1 MSMSQQPR
9 KNPVQ
14 QKQPYRRQILAGDAV
29 RPSPDPWARGTGKL
43 PMTLLQRN
51 FLIIAAVFLIIGGI
65 LIWTDLVLLA
75 TVPLFLLA
83 LLLIAGRFV
92 F

>member
-1 MSMSQQPR
+1 MSQRTR
-9 KNPVQ
+9 KNPAE

-29 RPSPDPWARGTGKL
+29 RPSPDPWERGTGKL

-51 FLIIAAVFLIIGGI
+51 FLIIAAVLLVISAVLIA
-65 LIWTDLVLLA
+65 TDLVLLA

-83 LLLIAGRFV
+83 LILVAGRFV

>member
-1 MSMSQQPR
+1 MSQQPR
-9 KNPVQ
+9 KNPTE
-14 QKQPYRRQILAGDAV
+14 QKLPYRRQILAGDAV
-29 RPSPDPWARGTGKL
+29 RPAPDPWAQGTGKL

-51 FLIIAAVFLIIGGI
+51 FLILAAVLLVISGI

-83 LLLIAGRFV
+83 LVLITGRFV

>member
-1 MSMSQQPR
+1 MSQRPRSNQPT
-9 KNPVQ
+9 

-29 RPSPDPWARGTGKL
+29 RPSPDPWARGSGKL
-43 PMTLLQRN
+43 PMTMLQRN
-51 FLIIAAVFLIIGGI
+51 FLLIALVFLVIGTA
-65 LIWTDLVLLA
+65 LIFMDLVLLA

-83 LLLIAGRFV
+83 LVLIAGRFV

>member
-1 MSMSQQPR
+1 
-9 KNPVQ
+9 
-14 QKQPYRRQILAGDAV
+14 
-29 RPSPDPWARGTGKL
+29 
-43 PMTLLQRN
+43 MTLLQRN
-51 FLIIAAVFLIIGGI
+51 FLIVAVILLVISGI

-83 LLLIAGRFV
+83 LVLIAGRFV

>member
-9 KNPVQ
+9 SKQPM

-29 RPSPDPWARGTGKL
+29 RPAPDPWARGSGKL
-43 PMTLLQRN
+43 PMTMLQRN
-51 FLIIAAVFLIIGGI
+51 FLLVALVLLIIGI
-65 LIWTDLVLLA
+65 ALISLDLVLLA

-83 LLLIAGRFV
+83 LALIAGRFV

>member
-1 MSMSQQPR
+1 
-9 KNPVQ
+9 
-14 QKQPYRRQILAGDAV
+14 
-29 RPSPDPWARGTGKL
+29 
-43 PMTLLQRN
+43 MTALQRN
-51 FLIIAAVFLIIGGI
+51 FLIITLVFLAISGL
-65 LIWTDLVLLA
+65 LIVLDLVLLA

>member
-9 KNPVQ
+9 SKQ
-14 QKQPYRRQILAGDAV
+14 QIQKQPYRRQILAGDAV
-29 RPSPDPWARGTGKL
+29 RPAPDPWARASGKL

-51 FLIIAAVFLIIGGI
+51 FLIGALILLVIGIALIAI
-65 LIWTDLVLLA
+65 DLVLLA

-83 LLLIAGRFV
+83 LALIAGRFL